1 MYHHPTDPNPAMRG
15 SFSARYVVPQA
26 IFYGTALMTIW
37 PGMLLAPAL
46 DRSILRWMVR
56 GVCGFFLVFFL
67 FYYWHD
73 SGSSWVETA
82 IVGLRLIQVALPLWI
97 VSYAGV
103 LDDRVANPLRRAL
116 GVRASR
122 ALAAVSCLA
131 LLGATGLMF
140 AKHQA
145 HLKGLLTAREVVA
158 RFVPN
163 GSVVVANG
171 AVSKLFGVPTQ
182 PPSYRLYPLSL
193 ETLPKPPPDV
203 SSWYLVA
210 LAKSSKDESF
220 IQRAAAENRMTRLQS
235 GNPNLFIY
243 VSEAGPVVAPD
254 R

>member
-1 MYHHPTDPNPAMRG
+1 MRG

-26 IFYGTALMTIW
+26 IFYGTALMAIW

-56 GVCGFFLVFFL
+56 GVCGFFLVFFV

-73 SGSSWVETA
+73 SGSTWVETA

-116 GVRASR
+116 GDRASR
-122 ALAAVSCLA
+122 ALAVASCLA
-131 LLGATGLMF
+131 LFAATGLMF

-145 HLKGLLTAREVVA
+145 HLRDLLAAREAVA
-158 RFVPN
+158 RLVPA

-182 PPSYRLYPLSL
+182 PPTYRLHPLSP
-193 ETLPKPPPDV
+193 ETLPKPPADAFP
-203 SSWYLVA
+203 WYLVV

-220 IQRAAAENRMTRLQS
+220 AHRAADENRMTRLPS
-235 GNPNLFIY
+235 SHPNLFIY